1 MDCLMDSKVRR
12 ICIAAND
19 THPRTVTPTRPARRQ
34 ASPVGI
40 GDRAAFAVPERQDA
54 DRRPMP
60 ETAWF
65 ATRQPPWVDAQ
76 LWRVHAILDRLLR

>member
-1 MDCLMDSKVRR
+1 MHSKVRR
-12 ICIAAND
+12 MWIAAND

-34 ASPVGI
+34 AFPVEIGLRVAHASP
-40 GDRAAFAVPERQDA
+40 DPSDA
-54 DRRPMP
+54 HPASAP

-65 ATRQPPWVDAQ
+65 VTREPHWVDAQ